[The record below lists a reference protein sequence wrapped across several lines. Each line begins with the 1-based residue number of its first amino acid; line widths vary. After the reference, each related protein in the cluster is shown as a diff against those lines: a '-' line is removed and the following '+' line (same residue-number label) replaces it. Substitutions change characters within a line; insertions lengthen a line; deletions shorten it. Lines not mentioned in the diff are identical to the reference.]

1 MTHVIFWVG
10 GWAVYTCVAPLKTE
24 QEWMISR
31 PNQHLSSR
39 DTQLFAKLSVC
50 LATLNLLI
58 TSIYA
63 KCPRISLWVFV
74 YSEPLYGY
82 LRTSISPR
90 VFIEWPFFFSGEIV
104 ACQELIYVLALPVS
118 SAQSAA
124 HFQAFFLDWNG
135 NAIVASISTTPLRQW
150 RSSRLRFRRKSIQK
164 LNRVQG
170 TRLVY
175 KLMILLSSF
184 CHSGVKLSNKLFIVQ
199 CTCRDKNE
207 GCWYPSS

>member
-1 MTHVIFWVG
+1 M
-10 GWAVYTCVAPLKTE
+10 
-24 QEWMISR
+24 Q
-31 PNQHLSSR
+31 
-39 DTQLFAKLSVC
+39 SVF
-50 LATLNLLI
+50 T
-58 TSIYA
+58 YY
-63 KCPRISLWVFV
+63 WVFV
-74 YSEPLYGY
+74 NSEPLYGY
-82 LRTSISPR
+82 LRTSITLR
-90 VFIEWPFFFSGEIV
+90 VFIEWPFFFRRNRRMSRIDLRASATSELSAKCSTLSGRFL
-104 ACQELIYVLALPVS
+104 CRHCKS
-118 SAQSAA
+118 SGVK
-124 HFQAFFLDWNG
+124 LDWNG

>member
-1 MTHVIFWVG
+1 MTHAIFWVG

-39 DTQLFAKLSVC
+39 DTQSFAKLSVW

-74 YSEPLYGY
+74 NSEPLYGY
-82 LRTSISPR
+82 LTTSISPR
-90 VFIEWPFFFSGEIV
+90 VFIECLHRAKCSTPFGTFL
-104 ACQELIYVLALPVS
+104 CRHCKS
-118 SAQSAA
+118 SVVK
-124 HFQAFFLDWNG
+124 LDWNG

-150 RSSRLRFRRKSIQK
+150 RSSRLRCRRKSIQK

-175 KLMILLSSF
+175 KLMTLLSSF

-207 GCWYPSS
+207 GCWYPFS

>member
-1 MTHVIFWVG
+1 MQK
-10 GWAVYTCVAPLKTE
+10 CLC
-24 QEWMISR
+24 IS
-31 PNQHLSSR
+31 
-39 DTQLFAKLSVC
+39 F
-50 LATLNLLI
+50 
-58 TSIYA
+58 
-63 KCPRISLWVFV
+63 WVFV
-74 YSEPLYGY
+74 NSEPLYGY

-90 VFIEWPFFFSGEIV
+90 VFIEWSFFFRRNRRMSRIVLPASATSEFSAKCSTLSGRFL
-104 ACQELIYVLALPVS
+104 CRHCKS
-118 SAQSAA
+118 SVVK
-124 HFQAFFLDWNG
+124 LDWNG

-150 RSSRLRFRRKSIQK
+150 RSSRLRFRRNSIQR
-164 LNRVQG
+164 LNSVQG

>member
-1 MTHVIFWVG
+1 MSSHIIECFWMVSLCMG
-10 GWAVYTCVAPLKTE
+10 TCGRRFLRAF
-24 QEWMISR
+24 
-31 PNQHLSSR
+31 SSNG
-39 DTQLFAKLSVC
+39 L
-50 LATLNLLI
+50 
-58 TSIYA
+58 
-63 KCPRISLWVFV
+63 
-74 YSEPLYGY
+74 
-82 LRTSISPR
+82 
-90 VFIEWPFFFSGEIV
+90 FFSGEIV
-104 ACQELIYVLALPVS
+104 ACQELFYLLALPVS

-124 HFQAFFLDWNG
+124 HFLAGFLCPHCKSSVVKLDWNG

-150 RSSRLRFRRKSIQK
+150 RSSRLRFRRNSIQR

-199 CTCRDKNE
+199 CTCRDENE

>member
-1 MTHVIFWVG
+1 MG
-10 GWAVYTCVAPLKTE
+10 TCGRRFLRAF
-24 QEWMISR
+24 
-31 PNQHLSSR
+31 SSNG
-39 DTQLFAKLSVC
+39 L
-50 LATLNLLI
+50 
-58 TSIYA
+58 
-63 KCPRISLWVFV
+63 
-74 YSEPLYGY
+74 
-82 LRTSISPR
+82 
-90 VFIEWPFFFSGEIV
+90 FFSGEIV
-104 ACQELIYVLALPVS
+104 ACQELFYLLALPVS

-124 HFQAFFLDWNG
+124 HFLAGFSAVIARVALSNLTELNS

-150 RSSRLRFRRKSIQK
+150 RSSRLRFRRNSIQR

-170 TRLVY
+170 IRLVY

>member
-1 MTHVIFWVG
+1 MQSVLAYHCECLWIVSLCMG
-10 GWAVYTCVAPLKTE
+10 TCGRRLLCAFSSNGLFFFRRNRR
-24 QEWMISR
+24 MSR
-31 PNQHLSSR
+31 IVLPASATSELS
-39 DTQLFAKLSVC
+39 
-50 LATLNLLI
+50 
-58 TSIYA
+58 A
-63 KCPRISLWVFV
+63 KCSTLSDRFLC
-74 YSEPLYGY
+74 
-82 LRTSISPR
+82 RH
-90 VFIEWPFFFSGEIV
+90 
-104 ACQELIYVLALPVS
+104 CKS
-118 SAQSAA
+118 SVVK
-124 HFQAFFLDWNG
+124 LDWNG

-150 RSSRLRFRRKSIQK
+150 RSSRLRCRRKSIQK